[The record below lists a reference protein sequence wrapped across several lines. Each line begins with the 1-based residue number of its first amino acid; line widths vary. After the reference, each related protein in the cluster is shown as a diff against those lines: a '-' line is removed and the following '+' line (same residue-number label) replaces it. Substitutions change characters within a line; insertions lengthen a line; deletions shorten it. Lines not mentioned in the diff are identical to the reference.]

1 MGWKEY
7 PEIEDDNPR
16 SGGEPGV
23 GEKEEQQPGEES
35 EEGGEGLQYTWDQDS
50 TRQEEFGEN
59 TGWSNIS
66 NFFKIVNQ
74 GWEFLDLYIFY
85 V

>member
-1 MGWKEY
+1 MGREEY

-16 SGGEPGV
+16 SGEEPGV

-50 TRQEEFGEN
+50 TQQEEFREN
-59 TGWSNIS
+59 TGWN
-66 NFFKIVNQ
+66 NFLSILFK
-74 GWEFLDLYIFY
+74 L
-85 V
+85 